1 MIPSPEIQQHLKIVD
16 IVPIEYKDFLTYCNI
31 TGKIFS
37 YEITSVD
44 YVAYRSQFGRD
55 KSEVKRLR
63 SIIEAGIML
72 DKLETET
79 KERLAFFTPN
89 EELVI
94 EGVEKTG
101 EKSSLDAQTIVR
113 IYDAEVNQ
121 AIYDADDT
129 SELKNTAEESE
140 PTYADIFGLNADDYA
155 DIMVETDLYTV
166 YSVSLSLRSLND
178 LRKNGY
184 QTLKK
189 LLLSTPMR
197 LSQIKSLG
205 AKSIREIEN
214 GLRYISHKGIGQK
227 MASSFNPVPSVR
239 LKVVRPIIESMLCGN
254 QYILDELTESEK
266 SFFAK
271 TLAAA
276 DVLGN
281 ELCIEL
287 LRGDRWEYVES
298 IIKMFADF
306 NHKITFNQNIVDLAK
321 CAMANWDCAIYSN
334 ELLPFMR
341 LYCVFQN
348 RLVSQ
353 EFKPLMKQGV
363 TVEHYADLV
372 ENQLEILEGNVNVL
386 ANELT
391 AFQTWMGEA
400 ELTGLCKRAF
410 DQNDCKNTRVFDVLS
425 ERASGRTLE
434 EIAQQCGLTR
444 ERRARSPK
452 R

>member
-140 PTYADIFGLNADDYA
+140 PTYADI
-155 DIMVETDLYTV
+155 
-166 YSVSLSLRSLND
+166 
-178 LRKNGY
+178 
-184 QTLKK
+184 
-189 LLLSTPMR
+189 
-197 LSQIKSLG
+197 
-205 AKSIREIEN
+205 
-214 GLRYISHKGIGQK
+214 
-227 MASSFNPVPSVR
+227 
-239 LKVVRPIIESMLCGN
+239 
-254 QYILDELTESEK
+254 
-266 SFFAK
+266 
-271 TLAAA
+271 LA
-276 DVLGN
+276 
-281 ELCIEL
+281 
-287 LRGDRWEYVES
+287 
-298 IIKMFADF
+298 
-306 NHKITFNQNIVDLAK
+306 
-321 CAMANWDCAIYSN
+321 
-334 ELLPFMR
+334 
-341 LYCVFQN
+341 
-348 RLVSQ
+348 
-353 EFKPLMKQGV
+353 
-363 TVEHYADLV
+363 
-372 ENQLEILEGNVNVL
+372 
-386 ANELT
+386 
-391 AFQTWMGEA
+391 
-400 ELTGLCKRAF
+400 
-410 DQNDCKNTRVFDVLS
+410 
-425 ERASGRTLE
+425 
-434 EIAQQCGLTR
+434 
-444 ERRARSPK
+444 
-452 R
+452 